1 MRPAPSRTT
10 VRCLSCATVALALAL
25 CTASAASAVLEL
37 DATTFRAALLSESER
52 DLAVLFVAS
61 SDDSRDSVS
70 TWNKVA
76 STLKLTPASSIVLC
90 IYDVGLHG
98 SPRGLHVHSDDV
110 FLFPALE
117 KEPLKYEDDH
127 DHDHGHGHG
136 HGHGRTHA
144 LDAGA
149 IMAWLGRHTTFPAEV
164 RAPHSNPKPT
174 LEQWRGREAQL
185 FAAVKSGVEALDEQ
199 FAELRSQLAEA
210 RAALDACRAAAANPL
225 KDSGSCA
232 IRD

>member
-61 SDDSRDSVS
+61 SDDSSDSIS
-70 TWNKVA
+70 TWDKVA
-76 STLKLTPASSIVLC
+76 STLKLTSASSIVLC

-117 KEPLKYEDDH
+117 KEPLKYEVDH
-127 DHDHGHGHG
+127 EDHHGH
-136 HGHGRTHA
+136 THA

-149 IMAWLGRHTTFPAEV
+149 IMVWLVSHTTFPAEV

-225 KDSGSCA
+225 KDAGSCA